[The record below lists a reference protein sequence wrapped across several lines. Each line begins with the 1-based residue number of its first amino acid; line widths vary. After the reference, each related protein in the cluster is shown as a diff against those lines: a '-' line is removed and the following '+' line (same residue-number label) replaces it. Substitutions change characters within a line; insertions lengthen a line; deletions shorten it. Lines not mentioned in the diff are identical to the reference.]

1 MIKWGIFPRVLS
13 ALLRYHVYELFSCND
28 TVLIIKEER
37 TILCTSI
44 CYSFIS
50 SFFFWKIWISSSAL
64 AISLC
69 DAHTRYWHIVDPF
82 VLFANFV
89 WMDVNDW
96 TSNTIIISGNFS
108 CFCASEIDS
117 AICTCERWQYNILN
131 CNEGIGYVYVLTFR
145 VEFLFAHGFQSKSS
159 IRPTSTCQLC

>member
-1 MIKWGIFPRVLS
+1 MCVNCSHLMMLCSLSKKKEWYCAQLMYLLFIYILIFFEQYKFLVLCWPLVYVMDTLDIDI
-13 ALLRYHVYELFSCND
+13 LL
-28 TVLIIKEER
+28 
-37 TILCTSI
+37 IL
-44 CYSFIS
+44 
-50 SFFFWKIWISSSAL
+50 
-64 AISLC
+64 LC
-69 DAHTRYWHIVDPF
+69 CLVIF
-82 VLFANFV
+82 M

-96 TSNTIIISGNFS
+96 TSNTIIISGKFS
-108 CFCASEIDS
+108 DFCVSEIDS